1 MKAIQRLYEYLELK
15 GIKPGTFE
23 RQIQLSQGYLS
34 KMYSRNADMG
44 EGIILQII
52 ENCPEINLMWL
63 MTGRGNMFKEATDKP
78 IQITNLQPT
87 AATISQ
93 QSIPVYDLQMGAQP
107 GALLDGG
114 LTPISYISLP
124 NLPQCDG
131 AMVLYG
137 GDSMSPALESGDIL
151 VYKRVKDIRRG
162 LFLGHMY
169 IVTFEMEGEEYL
181 LVRRIE
187 KSEDK
192 NSLKLVSNKVS
203 QDILYDS
210 IKGIAMVKASVR
222 RYEP

>member
-1 MKAIQRLYEYLELK
+1 
-15 GIKPGTFE
+15 
-23 RQIQLSQGYLS
+23 
-34 KMYSRNADMG
+34 
-44 EGIILQII
+44 
-52 ENCPEINLMWL
+52 
-63 MTGRGNMFKEATDKP
+63 
-78 IQITNLQPT
+78 
-87 AATISQ
+87 
-93 QSIPVYDLQMGAQP
+93 
-107 GALLDGG
+107 
-114 LTPISYISLP
+114 
-124 NLPQCDG
+124 
-131 AMVLYG
+131 
-137 GDSMSPALESGDIL
+137 MSPALESGDIL